1 MRYLGIKCL
10 NPDAAK
16 ANVEDDKIIWAAH
29 AARYSHVV
37 GKYLN
42 KSLKKIQYGLQM
54 SANRRVAR
62 ELAHL
67 GFHQQKEYNQILDQL
82 NDKTNAEYHSRY

>member
-1 MRYLGIKCL
+1 MSVASAIYNETCHIC
-10 NPDAAK
+10 
-16 ANVEDDKIIWAAH
+16 E
-29 AARYSHVV
+29 VV
-37 GKYLN
+37 GKTFK

-62 ELAHL
+62 ELVHL

>member
-1 MRYLGIKCL
+1 MENRFLFSIFQLKGIRMSVASAIYQETCHVCEVVSKYLGKTF
-10 NPDAAK
+10 
-16 ANVEDDKIIWAAH
+16 
-29 AARYSHVV
+29 
-37 GKYLN
+37 
-42 KSLKKIQYGLQM
+42 KKMQYGLQM

-82 NDKTNAEYHSRY
+82 NDKTNEEYHSRY

>member
-1 MRYLGIKCL
+1 MSVASAIYNETCHIC
-10 NPDAAK
+10 
-16 ANVEDDKIIWAAH
+16 E
-29 AARYSHVV
+29 VV
-37 GKYLN
+37 GKTFK